1 MPIGNHPFL
10 TKLYFPL
17 IAFVYSGRPCRASCG
32 FKLIYEGPCAKNP
45 RPLSTSRAAS
55 LMSCSFQCLRRVDCR
70 CLDYAPTTG
79 RCRLYAERAGVVD
92 SEPDADLFCLVYE
105 VIGPDDPRPN

>member
-45 RPLSTSRAAS
+45 RPLSTSLAAS
-55 LMSCSFQCLRRVDCR
+55 LMSCTFECKRNVECGFF
-70 CLDYAPTTG
+70 DYAPTSA
-79 RCRLYAERAGVVD
+79 RCRFFAEEVVASEKDGDIVCVGYAVVGCD
-92 SEPDADLFCLVYE
+92 NVM
-105 VIGPDDPRPN
+105 